1 MSSKTHTIS
10 PIPNSPQSQLIKS
23 SIREV
28 GYGGQA
34 GGGKSYALL
43 LDALYQ
49 LSKPGYDAILFRRTY
64 KQLREAGGLIDLS
77 QDIYRHLGGSYNQTN
92 YVWTFPKFHNNTIR
106 FSHLEHEK
114 NVQDFSGSQYPYI
127 GFDELQNFTERQYL
141 FLFSRN
147 RATNPEIDLY
157 IRSTFNP
164 GGIGH
169 YWIKKRFIDTDIL
182 KPKWYKKIDGKE
194 VETNRYDTDGIGRLF
209 IPSRLEDN
217 PYLWRDGNSEYER
230 GLSQMDMVDYQ
241 RLRLGNWDIRRTGRV
256 YYAFNQPGPASYE
269 LDSNKIQ
276 GYYHSHDFGAVNHVF
291 GLWAK
296 IGDVYYLIHA
306 EKLPEGTTP
315 QRADRIKR
323 KFGDKKIITG
333 YGGAK
338 SETQIRADYR
348 AAGVNILTPPVSDVE
363 SQIRLAND
371 MLAKGTM
378 VICSDMLEVIDQL
391 DNCVR
396 DDKEG
401 IENKST
407 WHFLDMLRY
416 FAAGVIRSGWAR

>member
-1 MSSKTHTIS
+1 MTNRSIS
-10 PIPNSPQSQLIKS
+10 PIQDSPQERLIKS
-23 SIREV
+23 KIREV
-28 GYGGQA
+28 GFGGQA

-49 LSKPGYDAILFRRTY
+49 LQKPNYDAILFRRTY

-77 QDIYRHLGGSYNQTN
+77 QDIYRHLGGVYNQSN
-92 YVWTFPKFHNNTIR
+92 YVWTFPQYHNNTIR

-114 NVQDFSGSQYPYI
+114 NVQDFSGSQYPWI

-147 RATNPEIDLY
+147 RSSNPEIDLY

-169 YWIKKRFIDTDIL
+169 YWIKKRFIDTDVL
-182 KPKWYKKIDGKE
+182 TPKWYKRVDGKE
-194 VETNRYDTDGIGRLF
+194 VETIRSDTDGIGRLF

-217 PYLWRDGNSEYER
+217 PFLWKDGNSEYEK
-230 GLSQMDMVDYQ
+230 GLSQMDAVDYR
-241 RLRLGNWDIRRTGRV
+241 RLRLGDWDIRRTGRV
-256 YYAFNQPGPASYE
+256 YYAFSQPGPASYDLP
-269 LDSNKIQ
+269 LDQVQ

-291 GLWAK
+291 GLWVK
-296 IGDVYYLIHA
+296 IDDTYYLVHS

-315 QRADRIKR
+315 QRAERIKR
-323 KFGDKKIITG
+323 QFGEKKIITG

-348 AAGVNILTPPVSDVE
+348 AAGVNILTPPISDVE

-378 VICSDMLEVIDQL
+378 VICSDQLEVIDQL

-396 DDKEG
+396 DDNEG
-401 IENKST
+401 IQDKSIY
-407 WHFLDMLRY
+407 HYNDMIRY
-416 FAAGVIRSGWAR
+416 FASGISRSGWSR